1 MNNIVLEAHNISK
14 CIKGVQVLN
23 NVSIA
28 LEQGK
33 IYGLVGLNGAGKTTL
48 MSIIAG
54 LVNCDSGRIVL
65 FGESGQKR
73 VEKNRKFIGSVIG
86 SPAVY
91 PEMTAYENIN
101 MMRLSRGLPNKE
113 LIDLAL
119 KAVKLF
125 DARNMKARH
134 FSLGMRQRLGIAKA
148 LIGEP
153 ELLILDEPNS
163 ALDMVSS
170 IEIRELL
177 LKLNKEKNVT
187 MLISSKTL
195 EEVDQLATDFI
206 IIHEG
211 KIIETISHQNLHEK
225 CQRYIALKTNAPE
238 LTAALFEEKLQTLNY
253 KIMPDNSIKLFD
265 YVDDVNKVVT
275 CLVENELE
283 IHSITTNERSLESYF
298 VQSIKGELL

>member
-1 MNNIVLEAHNISK
+1 MCKVVLEAQNISK

-33 IYGLVGLNGAGKTTL
+33 IYGLVGLSGAGKTTL
-48 MSIIAG
+48 MSVIAG
-54 LVNCDSGRIVL
+54 LVNRDSGRIVL

-73 VEKNRKFIGSVIG
+73 VEKNRKFMGSVIG

-113 LIDLAL
+113 LIDQAL
-119 KAVKLF
+119 KAVNLF
-125 DARNMKARH
+125 DDRNTKAHH
-134 FSLGMRQRLGIAKA
+134 FSLGMKQRLGIAKA

-163 ALDMVSS
+163 ALDMVSN

-211 KIIETISHQNLHEK
+211 IIIETISHQNLHEK

-238 LTAALFEEKLQTLNY
+238 LTAALFEEKLQTSNY

-265 YVDDVNKVVT
+265 YVDDVNKIVT
-275 CLVENELE
+275 CLVENEIE
-283 IHSITTNERSLESYF
+283 IQSININERNLESYF

>member
-1 MNNIVLEAHNISK
+1 MSNVVLEAQNISK
-14 CIKGVQVLN
+14 YIKGVQVLN

-33 IYGLVGLNGAGKTTL
+33 IYGLVGLSRAGKTTL
-48 MSIIAG
+48 MSVIAG

-65 FGESGQKR
+65 FGEAGQKR

-113 LIDLAL
+113 LIDQAL
-119 KAVKLF
+119 KAVNLF
-125 DARNMKARH
+125 DDRKTKAHH
-134 FSLGMRQRLGIAKA
+134 FSLGMKQRLGIAKA

-163 ALDMVSS
+163 ALDMVSN

-177 LKLNKEKNVT
+177 LRLNQEKNVT

-195 EEVDQLATDFI
+195 EEADQLATDFI
-206 IIHEG
+206 LIHEG
-211 KIIETISHQNLHEK
+211 RIIETISHQSLHEK

-238 LTAALFEEKLQTLNY
+238 LTAALFEEKLQTSNY

>member
-1 MNNIVLEAHNISK
+1 MNNVVLEVQNISK

-23 NVSIA
+23 DVSIA

-33 IYGLVGLNGAGKTTL
+33 VYGLVGLNGAGKTTL
-48 MSIIAG
+48 MSVIAG
-54 LVNCDSGRIVL
+54 LVNYDSGSILL
-65 FGESGQKR
+65 FGEAGQKR

-113 LIDLAL
+113 LIDQAL
-119 KAVKLF
+119 RAVNLF

-163 ALDMVSS
+163 TLDMVSS

-177 LKLNKEKNVT
+177 LRLNKEKNVT
-187 MLISSKTL
+187 MLISSQAI
-195 EEVDQLATDFI
+195 EEVDQLATEFI
-206 IIHEG
+206 LIHEG

-225 CQRYIALKTNAPE
+225 CQRYIALKTNSPE
-238 LTAALFEEKLQTLNY
+238 LTAALFEEKLHQT
-253 KIMPDNSIKLFD
+253 IKLCQIILLS
-265 YVDDVNKVVT
+265 
-275 CLVENELE
+275 CL
-283 IHSITTNERSLESYF
+283 IMWMM
-298 VQSIKGELL
+298 

>member
-1 MNNIVLEAHNISK
+1 MCKVVLEAQNISK
-14 CIKGVQVLN
+14 CTKGVQVLN

-33 IYGLVGLNGAGKTTL
+33 IYGLVGLSGAGKTTL

-54 LVNCDSGRIVL
+54 LVNCDSGRIIL
-65 FGESGQKR
+65 FGEAGQKR

-113 LIDLAL
+113 LIDQAL
-119 KAVKLF
+119 KAVNLF
-125 DARNMKARH
+125 DDRKTKASH
-134 FSLGMRQRLGIAKA
+134 FSLGMKQRLGIAKA

-153 ELLILDEPNS
+153 DLLILDEPNS
-163 ALDMVSS
+163 ALDMVSN

-195 EEVDQLATDFI
+195 EEADQLATDFI

-211 KIIETISHQNLHEK
+211 KIIETISHQSLHEK

-238 LTAALFEEKLQTLNY
+238 LTAALFEEKLQTSNY

-265 YVDDVNKVVT
+265 YVDDVNKIVT
-275 CLVENELE
+275 CLVENEIE
-283 IHSITTNERSLESYF
+283 IQSITTNERNLESYF

>member
-1 MNNIVLEAHNISK
+1 MNNVVLEAQNISK
-14 CIKGVQVLN
+14 NIKGVQVLN

-48 MSIIAG
+48 MSVIAG

-65 FGESGQKR
+65 FGESGQKK

-101 MMRLSRGLPNKE
+101 MMRLSRGVPNKE
-113 LIDLAL
+113 LIDQAL
-119 KAVKLF
+119 KAVNLF
-125 DARNMKARH
+125 DDRNTKAHH

-153 ELLILDEPNS
+153 DLLILDEPNS

-187 MLISSKTL
+187 MLISSQAI
-195 EEVDQLATDFI
+195 EEVDQLVTDFI
-206 IIHEG
+206 FIHEG
-211 KIIETISHQNLHEK
+211 KIIETISHQSLHEK

-238 LTAALFEEKLQTLNY
+238 LTAALFEEKLQTSNY

-275 CLVENELE
+275 CLVENEIE
-283 IHSITTNERSLESYF
+283 IHSINISERNLESYF